1 MGTMKNVVK
10 GLGLGVVLLAGTGA
24 LAGAKYARPV
34 YVSSSSGAGYAYG
47 SLGTARSSTDVNQ
60 YIGCTT
66 STGSSGE
73 QVMNCFARSAGGI
86 SASCT
91 SSVSALVNAAHSVT
105 ADSYIDFRWDGTGA
119 CTQLTVTHAS
129 YMQPSVP

>member
-10 GLGLGVVLLAGTGA
+10 GLGLGAVLLAGTGA

-34 YVSSSSGAGYAYG
+34 YVSTSSSGGYAYG
-47 SLGTARSSTDVNQ
+47 SLGSARNSTDANQ

-73 QVMNCFARSAGGI
+73 QIMNCFARTGGGI

-91 SSVSALVNAAHSVT
+91 SSASALVNAARSVT
-105 ADSYIDFRWDGTGA
+105 ADAYIDFRWDGSGA

-129 YMQPSVP
+129 YIQPTEP